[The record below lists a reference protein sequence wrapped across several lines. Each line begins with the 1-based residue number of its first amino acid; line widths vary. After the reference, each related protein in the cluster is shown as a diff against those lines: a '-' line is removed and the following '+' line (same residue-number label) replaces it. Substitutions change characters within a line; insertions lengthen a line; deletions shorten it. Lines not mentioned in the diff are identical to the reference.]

1 MGSEAYKSAGV
12 SLTAGYESVEL
23 IKKHIARTT
32 QKGVMGSIGS
42 FGGMFDLGMF
52 NYKNPVLISGTDGVG
67 TKLKLAF
74 MLDKHDTIG
83 QDVVAMCVNDI
94 IAQGAKPLFFLD
106 YIACDKNNPEK
117 IEQIVK
123 GICDGCVIS
132 GCSLIGGETAEMPDM
147 YAEGEYDLAGFT
159 VGVVEKDKIITGEKT
174 KAGDVVIGISS
185 SGVHSNGFSLVR
197 KIVLKDN
204 KIDLN
209 TYYDVLEGTIG
220 ETLLT
225 PTKLYVKPVLSV
237 VDKIDV
243 HGIAHITGGGF
254 HENMPRCLSEGLG
267 IDIDRNSFEVLPV
280 FKVLQELSGLTE
292 DEMFNVFNMGIG
304 MILVVDESDA
314 AEAIAILKENGED
327 ARVIGKVIAGEGVN
341 IHE

>member
-1 MGSEAYKSAGV
+1 MSSEAYKSAGV

-23 IKKHIARTT
+23 IKKHISRTT
-32 QKGVMGSIGS
+32 LKGVMGGIGN

-52 NYKNPVLISGTDGVG
+52 NYKHPVLISGTDGVG

-74 MLDKHDTIG
+74 MMDKHDTIG

-147 YAEGEYDLAGFT
+147 YANDEYDLAGFT

-174 KAGDVVIGISS
+174 KAGDVVIGIPS

-197 KIVLKDN
+197 KIILKDN

-209 TYYDVLEGTIG
+209 KYYDELGTTIG
-220 ETLLT
+220 EALLT
-225 PTKLYVKPVLSV
+225 PTKLYVKPVLDV

-254 HENMPRCLSEGLG
+254 YENMPRCLNKGLG
-267 IDIDRNSFEVLPV
+267 IDIDRSSFEVLPI
-280 FKVLQELSGLTE
+280 FKVLKELSGLAE

-304 MILVVDESDA
+304 MIIVVDEKDVDA
-314 AEAIAILKENGED
+314 TLAILKEHNENPK
-327 ARVIGKVIAGEGVN
+327 VIGNVTDKEGVF
-341 IHE
+341 IYE